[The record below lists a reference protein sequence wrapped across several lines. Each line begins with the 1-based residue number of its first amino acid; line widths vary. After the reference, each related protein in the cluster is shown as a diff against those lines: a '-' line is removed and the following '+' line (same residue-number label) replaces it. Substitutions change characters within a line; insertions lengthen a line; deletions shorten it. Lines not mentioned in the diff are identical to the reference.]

1 MLFKKLTEDAVTPEY
16 AHESDSGFD
25 LYTAEEVTILPG
37 ERAAIPT
44 GLKFFLPRDLGM
56 QIRPRSGNSLSGKYG
71 DVLLGTIDNGY
82 TGEVK
87 IITANYSNKPIT
99 IPKGTKLAQAVMEK
113 VINVSFTETTED
125 LPNTNRGEKG
135 FGSTGVR

>member
-1 MLFKKLTEDAVTPEY
+1 MFVKKILNDAVIPKY
-16 AHESDSGFD
+16 AHEGDSGFD
-25 LYTAEEVTILPG
+25 LFTAEEVTIPPG
-37 ERAAIPT
+37 ERAAIRT

-71 DVLLGTIDNGY
+71 DVLLGTVDNGY

-87 IITANYSNKPIT
+87 IITANYSNKPIRV
-99 IPKGTKLAQAVMEK
+99 PKGTKLAQAVMERI
-113 VINVSFTETTED
+113 INVSFAETTED
-125 LPNTNRGEKG
+125 LPNTNRGENG